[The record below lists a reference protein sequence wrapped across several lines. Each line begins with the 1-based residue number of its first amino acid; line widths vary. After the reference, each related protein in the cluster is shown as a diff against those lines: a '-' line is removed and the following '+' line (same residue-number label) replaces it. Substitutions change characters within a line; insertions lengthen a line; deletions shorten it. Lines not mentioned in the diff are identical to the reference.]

1 MWYKGSRKEV
11 TVFRPSA
18 ALELGMFLHVNKVG
32 DYRYLRILQTYY
44 DKGHHK
50 QRVVANLGRL
60 DQIGD
65 DLTKL
70 VRDLSKFTSQPLVAP
85 DDVKQKAALPWGPVL
100 LARHLYE
107 ELHLDRILA
116 AECASP
122 HRQFDVAETA
132 FVLLANRLTAPR
144 SEHGLARWLETFYVP
159 DRHGRRW
166 LPDLVPA
173 EEVTPEQRVRVEDRQ
188 LAVWYRT
195 LDALRAA
202 RQAIETA
209 LYVRVRDLFSLK
221 VDLVLYDV
229 TNAYFARRSPKSTLR
244 RHGNSKDGKSRNVL
258 VVLGVV
264 LANGWPIAH
273 HLFPG
278 NTADKKTFR
287 TVVEDLEG
295 RFGLRRVLVVG
306 DAGLVSPENLTF
318 LSTPG
323 REVRYL
329 LGMPGRRSEEAAAV
343 FARLDGGKWT
353 AVDEGNRVQEV
364 RLAEPQVRYLVIES
378 DERKAY
384 EQELRRRDMDRT
396 AEALR
401 AVEEAVRAGRLKEP
415 EKIGA
420 RAARALADHH
430 GSRYYTWSLGPDGGF
445 RFAEDP
451 AKLAAETLREGRY
464 LIKTD
469 DALLTSEQS
478 VDAYKQLSDVEAAY
492 RDLKDVIA
500 VRPVYHKSD
509 ARVEAHIFVATLAL
523 FLKRTL
529 EHHLDEKGIYLS
541 ATQAIAA
548 MQSLGVSVLDF
559 DGQTRLLVGAGSRD
573 ARRVLNALGIQD
585 INPPRPAL
593 EATRT

>member
-1 MWYKGSRKEV
+1 
-11 TVFRPSA
+11 
-18 ALELGMFLHVNKVG
+18 MFLHVNQVG
-32 DYRYLRILQTYY
+32 TYRYLRILETYY
-44 DKGHHK
+44 EKGKHK
-50 QRVVANLGRL
+50 QRVVANLGQL
-60 DQIGD
+60 DQIQA
-65 DLTKL
+65 DLPKL
-70 VRDLSKFTSQPLVAP
+70 VRDLSKFTSEPLVAP
-85 DDVKQKAALPWGPVL
+85 GDVKQQAALAWGPVL

-116 AECASP
+116 EQCASP

-144 SEHGLARWLETFYVP
+144 SEHGLARWLDTLYVP

-166 LPDLVPA
+166 LADWLPA

-188 LAVWYRT
+188 LAMWYRT
-195 LDALRAA
+195 LDALLAA
-202 RQAIETA
+202 RKAIETA
-209 LYVRVRDLFSLK
+209 LFVRVRDLFSLQ

-229 TNAYFARRSPKSTLR
+229 TNAYFARRRPKGALR
-244 RHGNSKDGKSRNVL
+244 RHGKSKDGKSRQVL

-273 HLFPG
+273 HVFPG
-278 NTADKKTFR
+278 NTADKKTFAS
-287 TVVEDLEG
+287 VVEDLEG

-306 DAGLVSPENLTF
+306 DCGLVSPDNLEF
-318 LSTPG
+318 LSAPG

-329 LGMPGRRSEEAAAV
+329 LGMPGRRSEEAGAV
-343 FARLDGGKWT
+343 FARLEAGKWT

-364 RLAEPQVRYLVIES
+364 RLAEPEVRYLVVES

-384 EQELRRRDMDRT
+384 EQELRQRDMDRT

-401 AVEEAVRAGRLKEP
+401 AIAEAVRAGRLKEP

-420 RAARALADHH
+420 RVARALSAHH
-430 GSRYYTWSLGPDGGF
+430 GSRYYSWSLTPEGGL

-451 AKLAAETLREGRY
+451 AKMAAETVREGRY
-464 LIKTD
+464 LLKTD
-469 DALLTSEQS
+469 DPRLGPAES
-478 VDAYKQLSDVEAAY
+478 VEVYKQLSDVEAAY
-492 RDLKDVIA
+492 RDLKDVLA

-529 EHHLDEKGIYLS
+529 EHHLDEKGVYLS
-541 ATQAIAA
+541 ATEAFKA
-548 MQSLGVSVLDF
+548 MQSMGVSVLDF
-559 DGQTRLLVGAGSRD
+559 DGVTRLLVGAGSRD
-573 ARRVLNALGIQD
+573 ARRVVKALGIQD

-593 EATRT
+593 DVRPT

>member
-1 MWYKGSRKEV
+1 MR
-11 TVFRPSA
+11 
-18 ALELGMFLHVNKVG
+18 
-32 DYRYLRILQTYY
+32 
-44 DKGHHK
+44 
-50 QRVVANLGRL
+50 
-60 DQIGD
+60 
-65 DLTKL
+65 
-70 VRDLSKFTSQPLVAP
+70 
-85 DDVKQKAALPWGPVL
+85 
-100 LARHLYE
+100 
-107 ELHLDRILA
+107 LA

-173 EEVTPEQRVRVEDRQ
+173 EEATPEQRVRVEDRQ

-229 TNAYFARRSPKSTLR
+229 TNAYFARRSPKGTLR

-329 LGMPGRRSEEAAAV
+329 
-343 FARLDGGKWT
+343 
-353 AVDEGNRVQEV
+353 
-364 RLAEPQVRYLVIES
+364 VIES

-384 EQELRRRDMDRT
+384 EQELRQRDMDRT

-401 AVEEAVRAGRLKEP
+401 AIEEAVRAGRLKEP
-415 EKIGA
+415 EKTGA

-430 GSRYYTWSLGPDGGF
+430 GSRYYTWSLAPDGGF

-464 LIKTD
+464 LIKTND
-469 DALLTSEQS
+469 PQLRPEES

-529 EHHLDEKGIYLS
+529 ERHLGEKGIYLS
-541 ATQAIAA
+541 ATEAIAA
-548 MQSLGVSVLDF
+548 MASLGVSVLDF
-559 DGQTRLLVGAGSRD
+559 DGQTRFLVGAGSRD
-573 ARRVLNALGIQD
+573 ARRVVHALGIKD

-593 EATRT
+593 EATRTWQTAHR